1 MSKTLKKSLSLF
13 AVLILIAMS
22 LFVLTACGDDE
33 EPPVTPTPSASF
45 QTSSNVKT
53 NTNAVIDNLVEN
65 VYNNTTDL
73 GKKTTYSVAEVQE
86 KIDGF
91 TYYVELGTMSNI
103 DQVNSIS
110 FGNLTFKAEQTFY
123 LSIGNSNQLLD
134 KVFYVQENKLYV
146 AAPVVAF
153 EAVENAKIKI
163 NDNEFNFD
171 LDTTATSI
179 NLTNVA
185 FNDGASSE
193 AEKVSDTEY
202 TLNIKSGKEYAGL
215 YYEGATADDVI
226 ITKRLLNGE
235 FNGYGMVQPVQ
246 GSDGYCSY
254 LYAVGW
260 VEDFN
265 QVNVDKFDGA
275 VYDYSI
281 YITNQ
286 DAVANV
292 KLNINVVTAIEVS
305 TEEQLVSA
313 ISGDADIVKLTDNIV
328 VENTLQ
334 VSRTFTLDLNGK
346 TISNETNIY
355 NLDTNCWAIVSV
367 RANGNL
373 TVTGNGTIHALE
385 NDCYACDVID
395 GGKLVIENGRFIGN
409 ISAVYVYE
417 GTAEIKGGEYSIQ
430 QLSDDGNS
438 DYRFTLNIQDSN
450 LENSK
455 ITVTGGTF
463 HNFDPA
469 NNLAEGP
476 NTSFVPEG
484 YTTQLKV
491 NTSDVYEVVL
501 APQE

>member
-1 MSKTLKKSLSLF
+1 MNKTLKKSLSLF
-13 AVLILIAMS
+13 AVFILITMS

-65 VYNNTTDL
+65 VYNNSTDL
-73 GKKTTYSVAEVQE
+73 GKKTTYSVAQVQE
-86 KIDGF
+86 KINGF

-110 FGNLTFKAEQTFY
+110 FGNLTFNAEQTFN

-163 NDNEFNFD
+163 NNNEFNFD

-185 FNDGASSE
+185 FNSNSSSK

-202 TLNIKSGKEYAGL
+202 TLNIKSGTEYAGL
-215 YYEGATADDVI
+215 YYENATADDVI
-226 ITKRLLNGE
+226 ITRKILNGE
-235 FNGYGMVQPVQ
+235 FSGYGMVQPVK
-246 GSDGYCSY
+246 GSNGYCSY
-254 LYAVGW
+254 FYTVGW

-292 KLNINVVTAIEVS
+292 KLNINVVTADE
-305 TEEQLVSA
+305 
-313 ISGDADIVKLTDNIV
+313 
-328 VENTLQ
+328 
-334 VSRTFTLDLNGK
+334 
-346 TISNETNIY
+346 
-355 NLDTNCWAIVSV
+355 
-367 RANGNL
+367 
-373 TVTGNGTIHALE
+373 
-385 NDCYACDVID
+385 
-395 GGKLVIENGRFIGN
+395 
-409 ISAVYVYE
+409 
-417 GTAEIKGGEYSIQ
+417 
-430 QLSDDGNS
+430 
-438 DYRFTLNIQDSN
+438 
-450 LENSK
+450 
-455 ITVTGGTF
+455 
-463 HNFDPA
+463 
-469 NNLAEGP
+469 
-476 NTSFVPEG
+476 
-484 YTTQLKV
+484 
-491 NTSDVYEVVL
+491 
-501 APQE
+501 

>member
-1 MSKTLKKSLSLF
+1 MSKTLKKSLSILS
-13 AVLILIAMS
+13 VLVILIMS
-22 LFVLTACGDDE
+22 VFVLSACGKDAKFEVSRD
-33 EPPVTPTPSASF
+33 
-45 QTSSNVKT
+45 VKT
-53 NTNAVIDNLVEN
+53 NTDAVINNLVEN

-73 GKKTTYSVAEVQE
+73 GTKTTYSAAEVQE

-103 DQVNSIS
+103 DDVKSIS
-110 FGNLTFKAEQTFY
+110 FGNLTFNADQTFN

-134 KVFYVQENKLYV
+134 KIFYVQDNKLYV

-185 FNDGASSE
+185 FNSNSSSK

-202 TLNIKSGKEYAGL
+202 TLNIRSGKEYAGL

-292 KLNINVVTAIEVS
+292 KLNINVVTADE
-305 TEEQLVSA
+305 
-313 ISGDADIVKLTDNIV
+313 
-328 VENTLQ
+328 
-334 VSRTFTLDLNGK
+334 
-346 TISNETNIY
+346 
-355 NLDTNCWAIVSV
+355 
-367 RANGNL
+367 
-373 TVTGNGTIHALE
+373 
-385 NDCYACDVID
+385 
-395 GGKLVIENGRFIGN
+395 
-409 ISAVYVYE
+409 
-417 GTAEIKGGEYSIQ
+417 
-430 QLSDDGNS
+430 
-438 DYRFTLNIQDSN
+438 
-450 LENSK
+450 
-455 ITVTGGTF
+455 
-463 HNFDPA
+463 
-469 NNLAEGP
+469 
-476 NTSFVPEG
+476 
-484 YTTQLKV
+484 
-491 NTSDVYEVVL
+491 
-501 APQE
+501 